1 MVSNSGPVGDG
12 RSLRDR
18 LAAIQGLRP
27 SVPPVAPRAAPPVA
41 PVALPGGR
49 EEETPFGPCYV
60 VERHF
65 PLDQHHGP
73 HPLATLRDLDRA
85 LLADLSGDRRLG
97 ELPLERLVFLDTET
111 TGLSGGTG
119 THVFLIGLG
128 WFAPTP
134 TGATAFVV
142 RQYFLRQL
150 REERALLHGLGLALA
165 EGSALVTFNGKSFDW
180 PLLATRFTLHRHPLA
195 GRTWPHL
202 DLLHPAR
209 RVWKHRLPSC
219 ALGNLEREVLGIRR
233 EGDVPGALIPDL
245 YFRYLRDGDTRPL
258 LPVLA
263 HNQADIVSLLGLL
276 NHLGAL
282 LGRHGTLAA
291 LPAADHYGLAG
302 LHAAHG
308 RPDASIVAYRAA
320 LADPTLSPMLRRAAK
335 IALANALKRAGH
347 WGEACALWRD
357 LMRAEARR
365 KAPDPWVHAE
375 LAKYQEHVA
384 RDYAAAIGTVE
395 AALALLELRGVRT
408 ERAALHHRLARLRRK
423 AAGRLAAPAD
433 EEAEAAAEFLG

>member
-1 MVSNSGPVGDG
+1 MVSNSGPIGDG

-18 LAAIQGLRP
+18 LAAIQGSRP
-27 SVPPVAPRAAPPVA
+27 GTPPPAPVVTPPVALVT
-41 PVALPGGR
+41 LPNGR

-60 VERHF
+60 VERRY
-65 PLDQHHGP
+65 PLDQRHGP
-73 HPLATLRDLDRA
+73 HPLAMLRDLDRT
-85 LLADLSGDRRLG
+85 LLADLSGDRRLA

-128 WFAPTP
+128 CFAPTP
-134 TGATAFVV
+134 DGATAFVV
-142 RQYFLRQL
+142 RQYFLRHL
-150 REERALLHGLGLALA
+150 REERALLHGLGQALD

-245 YFRYLRDGDTRPL
+245 YFRYLRDGDPRPL
-258 LPVLA
+258 LPVLD

-276 NHLGAL
+276 NHLGAM
-282 LGRHGTLAA
+282 LGQHGTLA
-291 LPAADHYGLAG
+291 LPAADHYGLAA

-320 LADPTLSPMLRRAAK
+320 LADPTLAPLLRRAAK
-335 IALANALKRAGH
+335 IALANALKRARR
-347 WGEACALWRD
+347 WDEATVLWRD
-357 LMRAEARR
+357 LMRTEARR
-365 KAPDPWVHAE
+365 KVPDPWVHAE

-408 ERAALHHRLARLRRK
+408 ERAALHHRLARLQRK
-423 AAGRLAAPAD
+423 ASGRPAALAD
-433 EEAEAAAEFLG
+433 EEIDAVAEFLA